1 MSTLATLVLR
11 LQRGSFIGKGWV
23 FSIFSIKKIM
33 MHARICTA
41 LPARTYLKIKLRLQS
56 FYLVFI
62 SQVDGKGSQRSEEY
76 SFLIII
82 SVKSRMATS

>member
-1 MSTLATLVLR
+1 M
-11 LQRGSFIGKGWV
+11 

-41 LPARTYLKIKLRLQS
+41 LPARANRKIILRLHS

-62 SQVDGKGSQRSEEY
+62 SQVEGRASQRSEEY
-76 SFLIII
+76 FVSEKI
-82 SVKSRMATS
+82 